1 MENNKIKV
9 IVTCAN
15 SKVLPS
21 VVNLQNIKSLD
32 EWKSNLESSPGKKIP
47 AIDLYKGAYWNNIKK
62 INQIADE
69 LYIVSTGYGLI
80 KSTTPIKSYQAT
92 FSKSSQ
98 NCVSFIC
105 NPKEWWDDISSN
117 QNITSIYNE
126 DDIFIIYT
134 SFIYSKAI
142 FNDLINIIDKPNVFF
157 ISPDTN
163 IKQFNPY
170 KLATNIRLIYH
181 PAFKGG
187 NATNISS
194 KCVEWLIKNGE
205 KFGWDRDKI
214 NNWFIKEAKD
224 LPHPYENRQLN
235 KNKKVGDKV
244 ILSYIS
250 KYPDKSLKQ
259 VIGILNSEGIACGTN
274 RINRLYNIY
283 DKNTNGQL

>member
-21 VVNLQNIKSLD
+21 VVDLQNIKSLD
-32 EWKSNLESSPGKKIP
+32 EWKSTLESSSGEKIP

-170 KLATNIRLIYH
+170 KLATSIRLIYH

-214 NNWFIKEAKD
+214 NNWFIKETKN

-235 KNKKVGDKV
+235 KNKKVGDEV

-283 DKNTNGQL
+283 NKNTNG

>member
-1 MENNKIKV
+1 MENNKLKV

-32 EWKSNLESSPGKKIP
+32 EWKSTLESSPGEKIP
-47 AIDLYKGAYWNNIKK
+47 AIDLYKGGYWNNIKK
-62 INQIADE
+62 INQVADE
-69 LYIVSTGYGLI
+69 LYIISTGQGLI
-80 KSTTPIKSYQAT
+80 KSTTHIKSYQAT
-92 FSKSSQ
+92 FSQASQ

-105 NPKEWWDDISSN
+105 NPKEWWDEISSN

-163 IKQFNPY
+163 IKEFNPY

-181 PAFKGG
+181 PEFKGG

-205 KFGWDRDKI
+205 KFKWDRDKI
-214 NNWFIKEAKD
+214 NDWFIKETKD

-235 KNKKVGDKV
+235 KNKKVGDEV

-250 KYPDKSLKQ
+250 TYPNKSLKQ
-259 VIGILNSEGIACGTN
+259 IIGILNSEGIACGTN
-274 RINRLYNIY
+274 RINKLYNKSY
-283 DKNTNGQL
+283 ERTNT

>member
-21 VVNLQNIKSLD
+21 VVDLQNIKSLD
-32 EWKSNLESSPGKKIP
+32 EWKSTLESSPGEKIP

-194 KCVEWLIKNGE
+194 KCGEWLIKNGE

-274 RINRLYNIY
+274 RINRLYNIHNKKLY
-283 DKNTNGQL
+283 YL

>member
-1 MENNKIKV
+1 MSKKIKV

-15 SKVLPS
+15 SKTLPS
-21 VVNLQNIKSLD
+21 SLD
-32 EWKSNLESSPGKKIP
+32 LKDINTLTEWESQLMHGPGDKIP
-47 AIDLYKGAYWNNIKK
+47 AIDLYKGGYWNNIKN
-62 INQIADE
+62 ICEMDVE
-69 LYIVSTGYGLI
+69 LFIISTGYGLI
-80 KSTTPIKSYQAT
+80 ESTTPIKSYQAT

-105 NPKEWWDDISSN
+105 DPKKWWNRISEE
-117 QNITSIYNE
+117 QNLTSIYNE

-142 FNDLINIIDKPNVFF
+142 FDDLINIIDKPNVFF

-163 IKQFNPY
+163 IKEFNPY

-181 PAFKGG
+181 PDFEGG

-194 KCVEWLIKNGE
+194 KCVQWLIRYGE
-205 KFGWDRDKI
+205 KFDWDREKI
-214 NNWFIKEAKD
+214 NNWFIEESKD
-224 LPHPYENRQLN
+224 LPHPYKNRQLN
-235 KNKKVGDKV
+235 KNKRVGDDV
-244 ILSYIS
+244 IISYIS

-274 RINRLYNIY
+274 RINRLYNIWKSKKY
-283 DKNTNGQL
+283 